1 MSFEKGERCPI
12 GTKRQNGNTSIYYC
26 EDVFLAFL
34 AEYHNRQILLHVQIW
49 LLIYITS
56 FCWCKWGNTQ
66 IRKIFYFPVQ
76 QTYISLIVS
85 STTDILFSLFSVQQT
100 YCFIFVSSTPDVFFT
115 NCFQCN
121 RRIVL
126 LVLVQQMYC
135 FPIVF
140 SATDVLFS
148 NCFQCNRRIVLLFLV
163 QQMYCF
169 LLVFSATDV
178 LFSLFPVQ
186 QMYCSLIV
194 SVEQAYCS
202 LCFVSSTTNV
212 LFSNCFQ
219 YNRRMF
225 LCFQCNRC
233 INLCFQWNGRIV
245 FPLFCF

>member
-1 MSFEKGERCPI
+1 M
-12 GTKRQNGNTSIYYC
+12 
-26 EDVFLAFL
+26 
-34 AEYHNRQILLHVQIW
+34 
-49 LLIYITS
+49 
-56 FCWCKWGNTQ
+56 
-66 IRKIFYFPVQ
+66 Q
-76 QTYISLIVS
+76 QTYCSLGS
-85 STTDILFSLFSVQQT
+85 STTDVLFL
-100 YCFIFVSSTPDVFFT
+100 
-115 NCFQCN
+115 
-121 RRIVL
+121 
-126 LVLVQQMYC
+126 
-135 FPIVF
+135 IVF

-194 SVEQAYCS
+194 SLEQPYCS

-212 LFSNCFQ
+212 LLSNCFQ

-233 INLCFQWNGRIV
+233 IVLCFQWNGRIV